1 MKKFFQILFVVIFV
15 GLTSTKVDALR
26 KKEKSLDLYIT
37 KSSLKLD
44 EYDIKFL
51 VNKQIVNCDDLEDE
65 FIDIELCDLEII
77 KVKSENSKRG
87 QYHQFVGDIPNQF
100 KIQLVDNNNNIEI
113 ITSKEITIEAYNSTV
128 VLNFENKEITIQ
140 QVYYN
145 IFAMS
150 FIFLALA
157 LVAKAFI
164 FYLCRFSLL
173 ENKSVF
179 LITNGIGLILISII
193 LSMSNFLDGYV
204 YSFKQLIIL
213 SVIFLIIEEIVSIIF
228 YRKYPLKNRVLYPLF
243 GNILVF
249 IVGGVL
255 TLISMI

>member
-1 MKKFFQILFVVIFV
+1 
-15 GLTSTKVDALR
+15 
-26 KKEKSLDLYIT
+26 
-37 KSSLKLD
+37 
-44 EYDIKFL
+44 
-51 VNKQIVNCDDLEDE
+51 
-65 FIDIELCDLEII
+65 
-77 KVKSENSKRG
+77 
-87 QYHQFVGDIPNQF
+87 
-100 KIQLVDNNNNIEI
+100 
-113 ITSKEITIEAYNSTV
+113 
-128 VLNFENKEITIQ
+128 
-140 QVYYN
+140 
-145 IFAMS
+145 MS

>member
-1 MKKFFQILFVVIFV
+1 MVF
-15 GLTSTKVDALR
+15 
-26 KKEKSLDLYIT
+26 
-37 KSSLKLD
+37 
-44 EYDIKFL
+44 
-51 VNKQIVNCDDLEDE
+51 
-65 FIDIELCDLEII
+65 
-77 KVKSENSKRG
+77 
-87 QYHQFVGDIPNQF
+87 
-100 KIQLVDNNNNIEI
+100 
-113 ITSKEITIEAYNSTV
+113 
-128 VLNFENKEITIQ
+128 NFENKEITIQ